1 MSGSSVRDW
10 LVAELTPLLPAK
22 WKISANQVGVETI
35 SNVSVIIKH
44 LGITKLPEAPAHHL
58 ANDVTITIIDPH
70 TDQVRAEN
78 ALDELVLELVTA
90 LDSLPGITFV
100 RAKKVFASEA
110 YLGWDI
116 ETTIFSR
123 KEKK

>member
-1 MSGSSVRDW
+1 MSGNSVRDW
-10 LVAELTPLLPAK
+10 LVTELTPLLPPK

-35 SNVSVIIKH
+35 SNVTVVIKH
-44 LGITKLPEAPAHHL
+44 LGIQKLAEAPVHHL

-70 TDQVRAEN
+70 TDQIRAEN
-78 ALDELVLELVTA
+78 ALDDLVLELVTA
-90 LDSLPGITFV
+90 LDSLPGLTLV
-100 RAKKVFASEA
+100 RAKKVFVSET

-116 ETTIFSR
+116 ETSIFSR